1 MGRPT
6 GKRMEKKGKKEDPR
20 LLERQSSEIQ
30 EEED

>member
-6 GKRMEKKGKKEDPR
+6 GKRITLGKKEDGR
-20 LLERQSSEIQ
+20 LSERQSSEIQ